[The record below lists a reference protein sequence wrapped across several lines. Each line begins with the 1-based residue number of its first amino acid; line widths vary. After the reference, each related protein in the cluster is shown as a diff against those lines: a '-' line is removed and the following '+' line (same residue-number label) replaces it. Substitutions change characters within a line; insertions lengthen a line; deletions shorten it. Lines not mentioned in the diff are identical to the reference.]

1 MVPDCFRPDRL
12 AILVA
17 RRDEAVLYERAGG
30 RVRRIL
36 EISGA
41 DASSAEVE
49 AFGRVVA
56 RQAGA
61 TLERYSGLILLAE
74 PRLLGAIRWALRP
87 ELSQRIL
94 MSLSRADSPI
104 LDTEIPR
111 FFEEHGWL
119 DETPPPRV

>member
-1 MVPDCFRPDRL
+1 MIPDCFRPDRL

-17 RRDEAVLYERAGG
+17 RRDEAILYERAAG
-30 RVRRIL
+30 RVRRVL

-56 RQAGA
+56 RKASA
-61 TLERYSGLILLAE
+61 TLERYSGLVLLAE

-87 ELSQRIL
+87 ELSQRIM

-119 DETPPPRV
+119 DETPTPRV